1 MGVADFFDIADLK
14 NAPTELSS
22 TFKPSNIIAKG
33 YPFWTLRGD
42 TTSFLMLFFD
52 CLATQM
58 SGIGAMVYG
67 IGFTH
72 SFVYGHFM
80 GGVGVSLLF
89 GNVYYALQASKVA
102 MRTGKMDTC
111 AQPYGINTPG
121 MFVKIFSVM
130 APCYYAALAAEGCG
144 PFVSGTWADVSD
156 CDSTQLDKG
165 MTVAWNVACCANF
178 VGGCIEF
185 VGAFIAPMIVRNV
198 PEPAFLVPICGIGAT
213 WLGYAPLAGIMASHF
228 GHNPLVGFIP
238 LLFCWLGF
246 YSSPDTG
253 PLAGKFLFGR
263 APPVLISCVV
273 GIILVNIVN
282 NSAYVAAF
290 PIAAGYVGNGGIKVP
305 DFSYFGSDYF
315 TNYGSLSIIIGLSFT
330 NFIGTFAC
338 NISARL
344 GGDMYSPMEQMII
357 DGLGTMLGA
366 CFGSPLGT
374 TVYIGHPTCAQAPR
388 ENSLHPV
395 LFARLLLLVYT
406 PRSNRPHSPKPC
418 RQNPPPQPS
427 PKTFRPHSLR
437 PPGFAQSPRP
447 KTSPAHPTLFPVPL
461 PLRPAD
467 KKFGATR
474 GYSVVTGLLW
484 FIVGLAGLHGI
495 MDALI
500 PHEILLGSLVCVGFV
515 IVKQTLEFTP
525 ARWYPAVAIGLC
537 LCFSDYIVNL
547 MGLTPDKDVS
557 ILSSGYVFISALWTF
572 FFMMLTDRWFGAAA
586 IVFMVM
592 ALFTT
597 MGITHATKI
606 GFVYD
611 STGHHFGGVAGT
623 TETWKHVVTYFIA
636 ACVSLVM
643 FGFQKMG
650 WVLEPEPEDYR
661 VIQRARYAM
670 SDEPV
675 GKESAIA

>member
-1 MGVADFFDIADLK
+1 VSPYFCWRTPPSVVRGAMGVADFFDIADLK

-315 TNYGSLSIIIGLSFT
+315 TNHGSLSIIIGLSFT

-344 GGDMYSPMEQMII
+344 GGDNYSPMEQMII

-374 TVYIGHPTCAQAPR
+374 TVYIGHPT
-388 ENSLHPV
+388 
-395 LFARLLLLVYT
+395 Y
-406 PRSNRPHSPKPC
+406 
-418 RQNPPPQPS
+418 
-427 PKTFRPHSLR
+427 
-437 PPGFAQSPRP
+437 
-447 KTSPAHPTLFPVPL
+447 
-461 PLRPAD
+461 